1 MKKLVSIVIIVVVC
15 TSVLPAQTK
24 IQKLFWSKRYKR
36 ALLEIDRLTNENI
49 KLKKDTTKLCFLN
62 KTKDTTIASMQRAL
76 NDLNA
81 SYKLLYN
88 SSDKKLAELT
98 TSLQQ
103 QTSELDLKNK
113 KIQEKDKRLKELE
126 ALLSRQDSILNAL
139 NSKVKNALLGFKSD
153 ELGVEMKNGKVYVS
167 MSDKLL
173 FKSGQASVED
183 KGKDAIKKLA
193 EVLIKN
199 NDIDVAI
206 EGHTDSIPIK
216 TSVYKDNWDLSVAR
230 STNIVRMLTEEFKV
244 EAKRV
249 TASGKGEFLPV
260 ASNAT
265 PEGRARNRRTEIVL
279 SPKLEE
285 LFKLMSLSGGKK

>member
-1 MKKLVSIVIIVVVC
+1 MKFLILLLLIVSTTATQLSAQSKL
-15 TSVLPAQTK
+15 
-24 IQKLFWSKRYKR
+24 QKLFWSKRYKR
-36 ALLEIDRLTNENI
+36 ALLEIDRLTKENI
-49 KLKKDTTKLCFLN
+49 QLKKDTTKLCFLN
-62 KTKDTTIASMQRAL
+62 KTKDTTIASLQRAL

-103 QTSELDLKNK
+103 QSSELDLKNK

-126 ALLSRQDSILNAL
+126 ALLNRQDSILNAL

-173 FKSGQASVED
+173 FKSGQATVED

-193 EVLIKN
+193 DVLIKN

-260 ASNAT
+260 ASNST
-265 PEGRARNRRTEIVL
+265 PEGRAKNRRTEIVL

-285 LFKLMSLSGGKK
+285 LFKLMSLSGSKK

>member
-1 MKKLVSIVIIVVVC
+1 MKKLLSIVIIVVAC

-113 KIQEKDKRLKELE
+113 KYRNKI
-126 ALLSRQDSILNAL
+126 
-139 NSKVKNALLGFKSD
+139 
-153 ELGVEMKNGKVYVS
+153 
-167 MSDKLL
+167 
-173 FKSGQASVED
+173 
-183 KGKDAIKKLA
+183 
-193 EVLIKN
+193 
-199 NDIDVAI
+199 ND
-206 EGHTDSIPIK
+206 
-216 TSVYKDNWDLSVAR
+216 
-230 STNIVRMLTEEFKV
+230 
-244 EAKRV
+244 
-249 TASGKGEFLPV
+249 
-260 ASNAT
+260 
-265 PEGRARNRRTEIVL
+265 
-279 SPKLEE
+279 
-285 LFKLMSLSGGKK
+285 